1 MLGSIPGASGLQ
13 TECGLF
19 LWLSSNVGKLLQVLD
34 VICMVIVELE
44 IVHGGNHHERA
55 MELNGMLARVGEDE
69 DGLRGCAH
77 HDLRMLQMKQL
88 GQRCCMEGDRAS
100 STSMA

>member
-1 MLGSIPGASGLQ
+1 
-13 TECGLF
+13 
-19 LWLSSNVGKLLQVLD
+19 
-34 VICMVIVELE
+34 MVVVELE
-44 IVHGGNHHERA
+44 LVHGGNHHERA

-88 GQRCCMEGDRAS
+88 GRRRCMEGDQAS
-100 STSMA
+100 GTSMA